1 MALSDK
7 NYLDYPG
14 MQLYD
19 NLLKSYINTLSNLAI
34 KTILFAENNNNII
47 YFYKKANATLQ
58 DVPDFTLNL
67 AQTPL
72 ATRVTNLE
80 NKGTYAGGTNVT
92 LNGVNKSNNTASFF
106 APTAGGTAGQVL
118 FSNGNNAAP
127 SWGKNYTPRIS
138 NDTLIFD

>member
-1 MALSDK
+1 MAITDK
-7 NYLDYPG
+7 NFLDYPG

-19 NLLKSYINTLSNLAI
+19 QLIKSYITTLSNLAI
-34 KTILFAENNNNII
+34 KTILFAENNNDII

-72 ATRVTNLE
+72 ATRVTALE

-92 LNGVNKSNNTASFF
+92 LNGINKSNDTVSFF
-106 APTAGGTAGQVL
+106 APTTGGTAGKVL
-118 FSNGNNAAP
+118 VSNGTNAAP
-127 SWGKNYTPRIS
+127 TWGNYTPRIN